1 MKSPNLRKF
10 LNIQYQ
16 NQTTEMKKKTKQ
28 IYFYNSFKLQ
38 LILY

>member
-16 NQTTEMKKKTKQ
+16 NQTTEMKKKKKTDL
-28 IYFYNSFKLQ
+28 FL
-38 LILY
+38 

>member
-16 NQTTEMKKKTKQ
+16 NQTTEMKKKKKKDL
-28 IYFYNSFKLQ
+28 FL
-38 LILY
+38 